1 MNDNKKSLAN
11 DKNFVR
17 TIMKIF
23 VNENNFV
30 RTVMKIFV
38 NDNNGLRM
46 KINFANDINKLKI
59 LKKRISE
66 R

>member
-1 MNDNKKSLAN
+1 MNDNNKSLAN

-17 TIMKIF
+17 TI
-23 VNENNFV
+23 
-30 RTVMKIFV
+30 MKIFV